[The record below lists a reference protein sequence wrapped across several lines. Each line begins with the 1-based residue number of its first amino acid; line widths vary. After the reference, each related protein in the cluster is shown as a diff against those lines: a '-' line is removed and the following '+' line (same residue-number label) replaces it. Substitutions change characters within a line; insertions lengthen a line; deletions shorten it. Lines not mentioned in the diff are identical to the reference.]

1 MYLVAVLQ
9 VSKQEVTTAEG
20 KMMLK
25 AHMDE
30 SSCKCGHTRE
40 QQCSHN
46 SLHEFIGRSFS
57 NEDNNYFIT
66 LTLNMACLCKQNV
79 WDEIAETS
87 NLICIASERTVLKA
101 HQIIFLIPF

>member
-40 QQCSHN
+40 
-46 SLHEFIGRSFS
+46 
-57 NEDNNYFIT
+57 
-66 LTLNMACLCKQNV
+66 
-79 WDEIAETS
+79 
-87 NLICIASERTVLKA
+87 
-101 HQIIFLIPF
+101 